1 MAPSAVQPQ
10 GAALPATYDASNA
23 GGARSPDV
31 GSAAPRDFHGAGAG
45 LACKPKQALIDR
57 AERYRALNDRPPGYA
72 RNWREVLAYFGVRD
86 DVPPVTREQL
96 VTRVGRWSGWR
107 PFLVEFDRLEACGWE
122 PPTTGPTPEE
132 DTTTPVPVPQAA
144 GTAHFVGGQPLGY
157 GFARGATATS
167 TPVTATMG
175 EDDHYGVSFQ
185 VARSGSNEVCL
196 DGVERW
202 REDDVK
208 FWFENLESDDCIA
221 ESAWES
227 GRATVKG
234 FGAAVDNNV
243 VDPDR
248 ILTLSIKATSETSP
262 AGGPFQLTLINDDHL
277 WIFGE
282 VEGGRAQAHVYREA
296 GDYYQIRATM
306 NGPGWVR
313 GEGRRFTKTVPPG
326 VGSEDIPFNEVMRSA
341 LRDCSRGAAWV
352 DFSAFPHPGGSFQGN
367 NVAPSGLRQ
376 EHLKI
381 QDPRHNL
388 C

>member
-10 GAALPATYDASNA
+10 VAALPAAYDASNA
-23 GGARSPDV
+23 GGAGSRDV

-45 LACKPKQALIDR
+45 LAVACKPKQALIDR

-96 VTRVGRWSGWR
+96 VTRVGRWGGWR

-202 REDDVK
+202 RQDDVN
-208 FWFENLESDDCIA
+208 FRFQNLESDDCIA

-227 GRATVKG
+227 GRATVTG
-234 FGAAVDNNV
+234 HGAAVDNNI

-248 ILTLSIKATSETSP
+248 ILTLSIRATSATSP
-262 AGGPFQLTLINDDHL
+262 RGGPFQLTLINDDHL
-277 WIFGE
+277 WIFGR
-282 VEGGRAQAHVYREA
+282 VERGRAQARVYREA
-296 GDYYQIRATM
+296 GETYIVRATAE
-306 NGPGWVR
+306 GPGWGANA
-313 GEGRRFTKTVPPG
+313 GESDAVFIP
-326 VGSEDIPFNEVMRSA
+326 VGTSYETLDLSGIMAHPRN
-341 LRDCSRGAAWV
+341 CSLGAARV
-352 DFSAFPHPGGSFQGN
+352 VFSLELHPS
-367 NVAPSGLRQ
+367 SLLRM
-376 EHLKI
+376 EHLKLY
-381 QDPRHNL
+381 DSRHNL